1 MNKNDRLL
9 YILLIIIIIKVIYN
23 YFRNYK
29 IDIIL
34 YIKIFLIMNFFN
46 LFYKLKSSYISKKV
60 ESPIQKINNKDNKN
74 NKNNE
79 NNTLLYYKIN
89 TKKNID
95 KIIWWIDIK
104 NKNTIYVK
112 NNIAEIV
119 FLLTSSYKK
128 KNVIPKYI
136 YYNEYYNDI
145 QVNDSNFIIKI
156 NI

>member
-60 ESPIQKINNKDNKN
+60 ESPI
-74 NKNNE
+74 
-79 NNTLLYYKIN
+79 
-89 TKKNID
+89 
-95 KIIWWIDIK
+95 
-104 NKNTIYVK
+104 
-112 NNIAEIV
+112 
-119 FLLTSSYKK
+119 
-128 KNVIPKYI
+128 
-136 YYNEYYNDI
+136 
-145 QVNDSNFIIKI
+145 
-156 NI
+156 